1 MLKKIFLSL
10 AFVLASAGAFAQD
23 AAAPLNDARIAH
35 IAYTAGQIDISAAN
49 LALEKSEDAQVLAFA
64 ELMARDHAAVN
75 EEALALLNRLDV
87 APQENDTSA
96 ALSSQARER
105 EEQLAAL
112 AGREF
117 DIAYVE
123 NEVTFHKTVN
133 EALQNLLIP
142 NAQNADLKALLETGL
157 SLFREHQLHAEH
169 LLHEMN

>member
-1 MLKKIFLSL
+1 MLEKMCLSSEC
-10 AFVLASAGAFAQD
+10 VRAGEGALAQD
-23 AAAPLNDARIAH
+23 AAAQLNDARIAH

-133 EALQNLLIP
+133 DALQNLLIP
-142 NAQNADLKALLETGL
+142 HTQTADLHALHVT
-157 SLFREHQLHAEH
+157 
-169 LLHEMN
+169 